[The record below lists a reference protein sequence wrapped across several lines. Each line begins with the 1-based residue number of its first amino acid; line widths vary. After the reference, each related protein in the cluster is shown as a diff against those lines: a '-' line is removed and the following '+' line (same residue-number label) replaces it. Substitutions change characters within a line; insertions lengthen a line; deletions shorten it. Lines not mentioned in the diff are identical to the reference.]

1 MGNDSEAEVE
11 TKKADRSGR
20 EKGDPIVRGLIA
32 FIGVHSCALGVLMLF
47 APHFMVHVFGFS
59 QAASVFFPSQSGIFL
74 LILGTCYLLALRE
87 PALVKV
93 ILISKAFA
101 VVFLFAH
108 AAFLSA
114 PSSIWAAA
122 AGDMAMLAALS
133 AALFKRRCL

>member
-1 MGNDSEAEVE
+1 
-11 TKKADRSGR
+11 
-20 EKGDPIVRGLIA
+20 
-32 FIGVHSCALGVLMLF
+32 MLF
-47 APHFMVHVFGFS
+47 APHFMVRVFGFS
-59 QAASVFFPSQSGIFL
+59 QTASIFFPSQGGIFL
-74 LILGTCYLLALRE
+74 LILGVCYLLALRE

-114 PSSIWAAA
+114 PPSIWAAA
-122 AGDMAMLAALS
+122 AGDTAMLVALS